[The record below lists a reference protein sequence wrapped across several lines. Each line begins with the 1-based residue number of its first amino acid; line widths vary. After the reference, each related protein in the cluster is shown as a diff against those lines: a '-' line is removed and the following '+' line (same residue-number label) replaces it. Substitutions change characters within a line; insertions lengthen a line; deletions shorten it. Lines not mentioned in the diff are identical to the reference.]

1 MAIEEVQQEQDSVK
15 PEYPIE
21 YQIFAL
27 SLRQKGA
34 IELFDSALPED
45 IVGTIHGQSGINEF
59 YRAVLGY
66 YHTTKLDVVDPISFR
81 VWLES
86 ESDIYSA
93 LGGASGV
100 ETMMDIYAT
109 IDLSTPESVI
119 KIVKHKANKRK
130 QLDALQELQML
141 LTQKGEKSDKDITR
155 ITQIT
160 SDIKDLENDLNYNPL
175 DNVTTA
181 NDISRRAEALLEIPN
196 FLPTQYKA
204 LNRAMGYTD
213 NGGFFKGAVHAII
226 AASGKGKSTFAKC
239 LVNHWADTG
248 YRVLYVNFEE
258 AISHW
263 ERVLMTQ
270 IIGKNVYAE
279 SRDWTQEEK
288 AKNIGIF
295 KDKLD
300 EWGDRFMVRH
310 DPDTPYFEDLERWLR
325 DIMGNADRIPDVIVI
340 DTIQSMFT
348 KGGKG
353 KPRWGE
359 FEEMMVRLEKLARDM
374 NCVLIITAQENSN
387 RMKEKR
393 EVVQQS
399 DTGGSLAIQQ
409 KCAVTIFITE
419 KKLISGD
426 DSEDDNIMQLQIP
439 KNRITGSTFVYD
451 SPLVRYVDHK
461 KTYED
466 YEPITKESYN
476 KPSDDEEID
485 YMIKSMNVV

>member
-1 MAIEEVQQEQDSVK
+1 MTQDEEVISIKKEFPV
-15 PEYPIE
+15 E

-27 SLRQKGA
+27 CFREHEA
-34 IELFDSALPED
+34 IAYFDAFLPED
-45 IVGTIHGQSGINEF
+45 IVGSIHGQTGINEF
-59 YRAVLGY
+59 YKALLSY
-66 YHTTKLDVVDPISFR
+66 YHTTKIPIVDPIAFK

-86 ESDIYSA
+86 ETDIYIG
-93 LGGASGV
+93 LGGVSGV
-100 ETMMDIYAT
+100 DMMMEILMS
-109 IDLSTPESVI
+109 IDMSTPESI
-119 KIVKHKANKRK
+119 TKIVKHKANKRK
-130 QLDALQELQML
+130 QLDSLQELQIL
-141 LTQKGEKSDKDITR
+141 ITQKGEKSQKDIAR
-155 ITQIT
+155 IAQIT

-175 DNVTTA
+175 DSVTTA
-181 NDISRRAEALLEIPN
+181 KDIAKRAEDLLEIPD
-196 FLPTQYKA
+196 FLPTQYKS

-213 NGGFFKGAVHAII
+213 EGGFFKGAVHAII
-226 AASGKGKSTFAKC
+226 APSGKGKSTFAKC
-239 LVNHWADTG
+239 LINNWADKG
-248 YRVLYVNFEE
+248 YKVLYVNFEE
-258 AISHW
+258 ALSHW

-279 SRDWTQEEK
+279 SGKWTMQEK
-288 AKNIGIF
+288 KDNLQKF
-295 KDKLD
+295 RDKLD

-310 DPDTPYFEDLERWLR
+310 DPETPYFEDLERWLR
-325 DIMGNADRIPDVIVI
+325 DITGDTKRLPDVVVI

-348 KGGKG
+348 RGGKS

-419 KKLISGD
+419 KKLVSGD
-426 DSEDDNIMQLQIP
+426 DSEDDNVMQLQIP

-451 SPLVRYVDHK
+451 SPLVRYVDER
-461 KTYED
+461 KTYEEYEAITEKD
-466 YEPITKESYN
+466 YEKGSDFDSTIESM
-476 KPSDDEEID
+476 SVI
-485 YMIKSMNVV
+485 

>member
-1 MAIEEVQQEQDSVK
+1 MVTEILEENSDT
-15 PEYPIE
+15 PIE

-27 SLRQKGA
+27 SLREDGA
-34 IELFDSALPED
+34 IDKFAEELPAD
-45 IVGTIHGQSGINEF
+45 IVGINHGQKGIHEF
-59 YRAVLGY
+59 YSALLSYRNA
-66 YHTTKLDVVDPISFR
+66 TKLSVVDPIGFR
-81 VWLES
+81 NWLES
-86 ESDIYSA
+86 ETDIKEG
-93 LGGASGV
+93 LGGSAGV
-100 ETMMDIYAT
+100 SVMMDLLMSVE
-109 IDLSTPESVI
+109 LSTVDSVVQL
-119 KIVKHKANKRK
+119 VKYKANKRK
-130 QLDALQELQML
+130 QLDYLQELQL
-141 LTQKGEKSDKDITR
+141 ILNQKGVKSEKDTAR
-155 ITQIT
+155 ISLIT
-160 SDIKDLENDLNYNPL
+160 SEIKELENSSNYDPL
-175 DNVTTA
+175 EKLTTGY
-181 NDISRRAEALLEIPN
+181 DISKRAEALLDIPS

-213 NGGFFKGAVHAII
+213 DGGFYKGAVHAVI

-239 LVNHWADTG
+239 LANNWVENGHT
-248 YRVLYVNFEE
+248 VLYVNFEE
-258 AISHW
+258 AVGHW
-263 ERVLMTQ
+263 ERILMTQ

-279 SRDWTQEEK
+279 SEKWTQEERK
-288 AKNIGIF
+288 KYLSQF
-295 KDKLD
+295 TSKLE
-300 EWGDRFMVRH
+300 EWGGRLMVRH
-310 DPDTPYFEDLERWLR
+310 DPETPYFEDLERWLR
-325 DIMGNADRIPDVIVI
+325 EIVQYSEVPEVVII

-439 KNRITGSTFVYD
+439 KNRITGSSFLYNP
-451 SPLVRYVDHK
+451 PLVRYIDSK
-461 KTYED
+461 KIYEEYEPVRSED
-466 YEPITKESYN
+466 YDTS
-476 KPSDDEEID
+476 SLLDDLLDDGDFEI
-485 YMIKSMNVV
+485 

>member
-1 MAIEEVQQEQDSVK
+1 MIVEEEQVEQQV
-15 PEYPIE
+15 EYPIE

-27 SLRQKGA
+27 SMRQKGA
-34 IELFDSALPED
+34 IELFDSSLPEE
-45 IVGTIHGQSGINEF
+45 IVGTIHGQTGINEF
-59 YRAVLGY
+59 YRAILGY
-66 YHTTKLDVVDPISFR
+66 YHATQLDIVDPIAFR

-86 ESDIYSA
+86 ETDIYTA
-93 LGGASGV
+93 LGGAVGTS
-100 ETMMDIYAT
+100 TMMEIYEH

-119 KIVKHKANKRK
+119 KILKHKANKRK
-130 QLDALQELQML
+130 QLDALQELQIL
-141 LTQKGEKSDKDITR
+141 LTQKGEKSEKDIAR
-155 ITQIT
+155 ISQIT

-181 NDISRRAEALLEIPN
+181 NDISKRAESLLDIPN
-196 FLPTQYKA
+196 FLPTQYKS

-213 NGGFFKGAVHAII
+213 TGGFFKGAVHAII
-226 AASGKGKSTFAKC
+226 APSGKGKSTFAKC

-248 YRVLYVNFEE
+248 HKVLYVNFEE
-258 AISHW
+258 AITHW

-270 IIGKNVYAE
+270 IIGKNVYSEAKE
-279 SRDWTQEEK
+279 WTEEEK
-288 AKNIGIF
+288 IKYLDQF
-295 KDKLD
+295 RSKLD

-325 DIMGNADRIPDVIVI
+325 DIMGHNDKLPDVIVI

-348 KGGKG
+348 RGSGKG
-353 KPRWGE
+353 KPRWSE

-451 SPLVRYVDHK
+451 SPLVRYVDAK
-461 KTYED
+461 KTYEE
-466 YEPITKESYN
+466 YEPITQESYSSA
-476 KPSDDEEID
+476 KYDDDDVD
-485 YMIKSMNVV
+485 YMSQTMSII

>member
-1 MAIEEVQQEQDSVK
+1 MTEEAATTSE
-15 PEYPIE
+15 EYPIE
-21 YQIFAL
+21 YQLFAL
-27 SLRQKGA
+27 SMRLDGA
-34 IELFDSALPED
+34 IALFDAALSES
-45 IVGTIHGQSGINEF
+45 IVGSIHGQTGINEF
-59 YRAVLGY
+59 YRALLSY
-66 YHTTKLDVVDPISFR
+66 YHTTKLSLVDPVAFR

-86 ESDIYSA
+86 ETDIYTA
-93 LGGASGV
+93 LGGTAGV
-100 ETMMDIYAT
+100 DTMMDILLSMG
-109 IDLSTPESVI
+109 LSTPESVI
-119 KIVKHKANKRK
+119 NLIKYKANKRK
-130 QLDALQELQML
+130 QLDYLQELQIL
-141 LTQKGEKSDKDITR
+141 LTQKGEKTEKDVFR
-155 ITQIT
+155 ISELT
-160 SDIKDLENDLNYNPL
+160 SEIKDLETELNYNPL

-181 NDISRRAEALLEIPN
+181 IDISKRADSLLDIPN
-196 FLPTQYKA
+196 FLPTQYKS

-213 NGGFFKGAVHAII
+213 EGGFFKGAVHAII
-226 AASGKGKSTFAKC
+226 APSGKGKSTFAKC
-239 LVNHWADTG
+239 LTNNWADNG
-248 YRVLYVNFEE
+248 YRVLYINFEE
-258 AISHW
+258 AVTHW

-279 SRDWTQEEK
+279 AKGWTEKEREE
-288 AKNIGIF
+288 NLNIF
-295 KDKLD
+295 KQKLS

-325 DIMGNADRIPDVIVI
+325 DIMGHSDLLPDVVVI

-348 KGGKG
+348 RGSGKG

-374 NCVLIITAQENSN
+374 NCVLIITAQENAN

-426 DSEDDNIMQLQIP
+426 ESEDETIMQLQIP

-451 SPLVRYVDHK
+451 SPLVKYVDEK
-461 KTYED
+461 KTYEEYEVITQSSYNN
-466 YEPITKESYN
+466 YEPNS
-476 KPSDDEEID
+476 EIEN
-485 YMIKSMNVV
+485 ILNSMSVI